1 MSFLMHVAS
10 AGMGDGVSTVVMP
23 SMLSALARRGAAAG
37 SGDDHAA
44 VDETPDAVFV
54 TQETPDPW
62 VPIVKLAFHFAKRH
76 LYMPEVS
83 GFGF

>member
-1 MSFLMHVAS
+1 MSFLLHVAS
-10 AGMGDGVSTVVMP
+10 AGMGDGVSTVLAP
-23 SMLSALARRGAAAG
+23 SKLSALARRGAAAFG
-37 SGDDHAA
+37 DSSGGA